1 VRNCR
6 IPLVSMILICFGSV
20 YGQAPD
26 RSPRIAPNLG
36 TDPETRA
43 RVIVNPVFA
52 TGMKCDGAT
61 DDSAALQAA
70 LVSATNPALGNATVI
85 MPPGTCIISPA
96 VVSINASIW
105 LQGAGRFGTTLKRKS
120 SSSGSPMLLI
130 NSNGI
135 TFSDF
140 TIDGNKGGP
149 GIATPAD
156 SIAAG
161 SAFSGI
167 SIERMRFVNS
177 TFNDIASYVTAAGS
191 YSANWLIA
199 DNEFDNQGN
208 PFSSCV
214 INGNCGN
221 ILVRNPLR
229 VRVIG
234 NRSDTCE
241 NFAMFSSIPGGGQVE
256 IGQNAV
262 SNLGGFG
269 IALGGGVLGSAGA
282 HIHHNFITSTNVDP
296 SNLIDLAIWSDF
308 SVDHNILFHNGV
320 APSTP
325 ATVGEPSGCIA
336 DFPPADHGEV
346 DSNFCYASPTMA
358 LNVIGIGLGGSDISI
373 TNNFVQGTSS
383 AGIGVAVGSQGPARG
398 VRVIGNTTKN
408 NNHQNPGA
416 HAGIELYL
424 GVGAPDLAALSD
436 VIIQGNHSYDDQ
448 PVKTQ
453 GYGIG
458 IALFGV
464 RTRFANIT
472 IENNDVTGN
481 QIGGLL
487 NNASPIPGLVIRNN
501 FGHNPVGAISA
512 PDFPASGSGPQVNN
526 TGYDVTVYIT
536 SGTNPITI
544 AINGTTL
551 TGVLVP
557 GGGAVSGPIRLPAN
571 QNLTLTYAPGGT
583 PSWQWIAD

>member
-1 VRNCR
+1 MR
-6 IPLVSMILICFGSV
+6 SFTFSV
-20 YGQAPD
+20 ISVFLSCVGAAYGQAPP
-26 RSPRIAPNLG
+26 RSARTAPDLRA
-36 TDPETRA
+36 DSEIRA
-43 RVIVNPVFA
+43 RVIINPVFA
-52 TGMKCDGAT
+52 TGMKCDGST

-70 LVSATNPALGNATVI
+70 LTSAASPVLGNATVI
-85 MPPGTCIISPA
+85 MPPGTCIINPA

-105 LQGAGRFGTTLKRKS
+105 LQGAGRFGTTLKRRN
-120 SSSGSPMLLI
+120 SSSGSPILLI

-140 TIDGNKGGP
+140 AIDGNKGGA

-156 SIAAG
+156 SIATGA
-161 SAFSGI
+161 AFSGI
-167 SIERMRFVNS
+167 TIERMRLVNS
-177 TFNDIASYVTAAGS
+177 TSSDIASYVTAAGA

-199 DNEFDNQGN
+199 NNEFENQGN
-208 PFSSCV
+208 PVSSCV
-214 INGNCGN
+214 VSVACGN
-221 ILVRNPLR
+221 VLVRNPLR

-234 NRSDTCE
+234 NRSDTCD
-241 NFAMFSSIPGGGQVE
+241 NFALFSSIPGGGQVE

-269 IALGGGVLGSAGA
+269 VALGGGVLGSAGA
-282 HIHHNFITSTNVDP
+282 SIHHNFFTSTNMDP

-308 SVDHNILFHNGV
+308 SVEHNVLYHNGV

-325 ATVGEPSGCIA
+325 ATIGEPSACIA

-346 DSNFCYASPTMA
+346 NSNFCYASPTMA
-358 LNVIGIGLGGSDISI
+358 LNVVGIGLGGSDIGI
-373 TNNFVQGTSS
+373 TNNFVQGASS
-383 AGIGVAVGSQGPARG
+383 AGIGVAVGSKGPARG
-398 VRVIGNTTKN
+398 VRIIGNTTKN
-408 NNHQNPGA
+408 NNQQNPGA
-416 HAGIELYL
+416 HAGIELFL
-424 GVGAPDLAALSD
+424 GVGAPNLSALSD

-458 IALFGV
+458 IGLFGV
-464 RTRFANIT
+464 RTGFANIT

-481 QIGGLL
+481 KMGGLL
-487 NNASPIPGLVIRNN
+487 NNASPFTGFVIRNN
-501 FGHNPVGAISA
+501 AGHNPVGAISA
-512 PDFPASGSGPQVNN
+512 PDFPASGAGPQVNN

-544 AINGTTL
+544 AINGTML
-551 TGVLVP
+551 TGVSVP
-557 GGGAVSGPIRLPAN
+557 GGGAVSGAIRLPAN
-571 QNLTLTYAPGGT
+571 QIITLSYAPGGT